1 MLQRLVVRSGPRGG
15 QPYGCSRRLARSP
28 PLSPQNELF
37 SLPVAAEQG
46 LVLGRVVELPHP
58 STRLPREK
66 PLPKPKAPTKWEA
79 YAKSKGIVK
88 RKRSARVWD
97 EEQGEW
103 RGRHG
108 YRRVGD
114 PDDKPILDAKSWET
128 TGGEDPFSKAASEKK
143 SRVSAQAWRQAANQ
157 GRAAAAGGGGMPGL
171 SARGAP
177 LGVIK
182 SAAIARQSTASKG
195 AHRSV
200 PSFLPFLF
208 RRRGGRSAAQ
218 SACPHALRGYPAR
231 LWLPPLP
238 GACCG
243 APPSM
248 GAHLRVNA
256 ETSSGAVA
264 GLGLPRSNAHS
275 FALMTCRRRSDF
287 WDRPCD

>member
-1 MLQRLVVRSGPRGG
+1 M
-15 QPYGCSRRLARSP
+15 QPLTPSP
-28 PLSPQNELF
+28 PSQNELF
-37 SLPVAAEQG
+37 SLPVATEQG
-46 LVLGRVVELPHP
+46 LVLGRVVELPPP

-66 PLPKPKAPTKWEA
+66 PLPKPRAPTKWEA

-128 TGGEDPFSKAASEKK
+128 TGSEDPFSKAASEKK
-143 SRVSAQAWRQAANQ
+143 SRVAAQEWRQAANQ
-157 GRAAAAGGGGMPGL
+157 GRAAAAGGKGMPGL

-195 AHRSV
+195 APPDKL
-200 PSFLPFLF
+200 PSCSFFFTFFLPA
-208 RRRGGRSAAQ
+208 GGALCSPDAF
-218 SACPHALRGYPAR
+218 PYALRGCPAR

-243 APPSM
+243 APLSM

-256 ETSSGAVA
+256 ETQPGRSQARASRPATHIP
-264 GLGLPRSNAHS
+264 LPG
-275 FALMTCRRRSDF
+275 
-287 WDRPCD
+287 